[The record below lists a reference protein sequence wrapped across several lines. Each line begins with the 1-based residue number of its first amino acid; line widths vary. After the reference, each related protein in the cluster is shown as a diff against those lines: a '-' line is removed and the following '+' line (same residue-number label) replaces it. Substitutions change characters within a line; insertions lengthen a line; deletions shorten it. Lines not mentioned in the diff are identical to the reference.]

1 MNFVLRYAIGL
12 AIAILIFMVIVRQTG
27 MTPEMYMPP
36 AKSFDQVT
44 QKAVGTVTK
53 VEERGY
59 TDHIFSGM
67 QNDYYVDYTFHAI
80 QKITRPDG
88 QVQVFQ
94 PAAYIGS
101 VMITEADYNKIKV
114 GDPVTVRFD
123 RADPTINGVIDTLG
137 VYSATDGWLN
147 CYLWYWIAVVVAT
160 VGLAELLKKW
170 MPTGD

>member
-1 MNFVLRYAIGL
+1 
-12 AIAILIFMVIVRQTG
+12 
-27 MTPEMYMPP
+27 
-36 AKSFDQVT
+36 
-44 QKAVGTVTK
+44 
-53 VEERGY
+53 
-59 TDHIFSGM
+59 
-67 QNDYYVDYTFHAI
+67 
-80 QKITRPDG
+80 
-88 QVQVFQ
+88 
-94 PAAYIGS
+94 
-101 VMITEADYNKIKV
+101 MITEADYNKIKV